1 MQRERLGSRLGFILL
16 SVGCAVGLGN
26 VWKFPWLVG
35 QNGGGIFVLIYLVC
49 LALIGIPVLTM
60 EFALGRAAQKSPAKM
75 YQQLEPKGSK
85 WHLHGV
91 ASVAGC
97 VILMMYYTCVAGW
110 MLYYCWGMAVGK
122 FAGLDKT
129 GNAEAFA
136 QFTGDPVLM
145 VSLTLLVIL
154 LGALVCSFSLQGGL
168 ERITKYMMGALL
180 LLMLFLAGYA
190 CFQPGGAE
198 GLAFYLKPDF
208 NKMKEVGI
216 IKVIVNAMNQAFFT
230 LSIGMGSMAIF
241 GSYLNKDRALLG
253 EAVNVG
259 VLDTSVAFCAGLII
273 FPTCFAFGIQVDSGP
288 NLLFITLSTAF
299 NGLKGGQIIGTLFFL
314 FMSFAALSTV
324 FAVFECILAS
334 VCDLFKVGR
343 KKASLFTGMALAVL
357 AMPCALGF
365 NLWSGFQPFGAGSNV
380 QSLEDFLVSNIVL
393 PLGSFVM
400 LIFCTRKKAWGWPAF
415 KAEANTGKGLKLAD
429 WMRGY
434 LTYVLPILIFLV
446 FAIGIYDFFK

>member
-35 QNGGGIFVLIYLVC
+35 QNGGGIFVLIYLAC

-60 EFALGRAAQKSPAKM
+60 EFSIGRAAQKSPAKM

-85 WHLHGV
+85 WHWHGV
-91 ASVAGC
+91 VSVIGC
-97 VILMMYYTCVAGW
+97 VVLMMYYTCVAGW
-110 MLYYCWGMAVGK
+110 MLYYCWGMAAGK
-122 FAGLDKT
+122 FAGLDRD
-129 GNAEAFA
+129 GNETAFEA
-136 QFTGDPVLM
+136 FTGDPVLM
-145 VSLTLLVIL
+145 VGLTLLVVL

-180 LLMLFLAGYA
+180 VLMAFLAVYS
-190 CFQPGGAE
+190 CVQPGGLE
-198 GLAFYLKPDF
+198 GLVFYLKPDLA
-208 NKMKEVGI
+208 KMKEVGI
-216 IKVIVNAMNQAFFT
+216 AKVIVNAMNQAFFT

-241 GSYLNKDRALLG
+241 GSYLNKERALLG

-259 VLDTSVAFCAGLII
+259 ALDTTVALCAGLII
-273 FPTCFAFGIQVDSGP
+273 FPTCSAFGIQVDSGQD
-288 NLLFITLSTAF
+288 LLFITLSTAF
-299 NGLKGGQIIGTLFFL
+299 NGLKGGRIIGCLFFL

-334 VCDLFKVGR
+334 VCDLFGFSR
-343 KKASLFTGMALAVL
+343 KKGCLITGLSLAVL

-365 NLWSGFQPFGAGSNV
+365 NLWSGFQPFGADSNV
-380 QSLEDFLVSNIVL
+380 QSLEDFFVSNIIL
-393 PLGSFVM
+393 PLGALIM
-400 LIFCTRKKAWGWPAF
+400 LIFCTHKKAWGWQKF
-415 KAEANTGKGLKLAD
+415 KAEANSGKGLKLAD

-434 LTYVLPILIFLV
+434 LTYVLPVLV
-446 FAIGIYDFFK
+446 FVVFAVGLYDFF

>member
-49 LALIGIPVLTM
+49 LAVIGIPVLTM
-60 EFALGRAAQKSPAKM
+60 EFAIGRAAQKSPAKM

-85 WHLHGV
+85 WHFHGV
-91 ASVAGC
+91 VSTIGC
-97 VILMMYYTCVAGW
+97 IILMMYYTCVAGW
-110 MLYYCWGMAVGK
+110 MLYYCYAMTTGK
-122 FAGLDKT
+122 FAGLDKA
-129 GNAEAFA
+129 GNAAAFKA
-136 QFTGDPVLM
+136 FTGDPVLM
-145 VSLTLLVIL
+145 VCLTLFVIL
-154 LGALVCSFSLQGGL
+154 LGALICSFSLQGGL

-180 LLMLFLAGYA
+180 LLMAFLAIYS
-190 CFQPGGAE
+190 CLQPGGAE
-198 GLAFYLKPDF
+198 GLAFYLKPDLA
-208 NKMKEVGI
+208 KMKEVGI
-216 IKVIVNAMNQAFFT
+216 AKVIVNAMNQAFFT

-259 VLDTSVAFCAGLII
+259 ALDTTVALCAGLII
-273 FPTCFAFGIQVDSGP
+273 FPTCSAFGIQVDSGP
-288 NLLFITLSTAF
+288 DLLFITLSTAF
-299 NGLKGGQIIGTLFFL
+299 NGLQGGRIIGSLFFL

-324 FAVFECILAS
+324 FAVYECILAS
-334 VCDLFKVGR
+334 FCDLFNWSR
-343 KKASLFTGMALAVL
+343 KKGCWITALVLAVL

-380 QSLEDFLVSNIVL
+380 QTLEDFLVSNIIL
-393 PLGSFVM
+393 PLGSLIM
-400 LIFCTRKKAWGWPAF
+400 LIFCTQKMGWGWKKF
-415 KAEANTGKGLKLAD
+415 KAEANAGKGLKVAD

-434 LTYVLPILIFLV
+434 LTYVLPVLIFVV
-446 FAIGIYDFFK
+446 FAVGIYDFFK